1 MVAKNKSY
9 GIGNSSFIQ
18 TCITLFK
25 YRYFKETYIAAHKG
39 KGLGL
44 YLPFMQVHRS
54 INNLPHFK
62 NSVVTIGTFDGVHL
76 GHQQIIKQLKEE
88 AEKINGETIIIT
100 FHPHPRS
107 VVYTGKP
114 VHLLNTLDEKISLLT
129 AFGIDHLIVV
139 PFDKNFSEQT
149 PEEYIVNFLFEK
161 CRPHTLIIGYD
172 HRFGKNR
179 AGDYHLLEHFG
190 KQLGF
195 AVKEI
200 PEQLINDIIVSS
212 TRIREALLAG
222 EIETANSYLGYNYF
236 FEGMVVDGNKLGR
249 TLGYPTANI
258 IIHDGDKLVPANG
271 IYVAEAEIEEKS
283 MVNGQWS
290 TEETAASGPQL
301 AAQSLKLLQ
310 GMMSIGIR
318 PTVNGKDR
326 TIEMNIFD
334 FEEDIY
340 GRIMKVFVC
349 AYLRKEEKFNSLDEL
364 KAQIDIDKQNS
375 LQYFENPEKTK

>member
-1 MVAKNKSY
+1 
-9 GIGNSSFIQ
+9 
-18 TCITLFK
+18 
-25 YRYFKETYIAAHKG
+25 
-39 KGLGL
+39 
-44 YLPFMQVHRS
+44 MQVHRS
-54 INNLPHFK
+54 IHHLPPFR

-107 VVYTGKP
+107 VIKAATPVY
-114 VHLLNTLDEKISLLT
+114 LLNTLEEKISLL
-129 AFGIDHLIVV
+129 ASFGIDHLIVA
-139 PFDKNFSEQT
+139 PFDKAFSEQT
-149 PEEYIVNFLFEK
+149 PEEYVVNFLFEK

-179 AGDYHLLEHFG
+179 AGDYHLLESFG
-190 KQLGF
+190 KKLGF
-195 AVKEI
+195 SVKEI
-200 PEQLINDIIVSS
+200 PEQLINDITVSS

-258 IIHDGDKLVPANG
+258 IVHDEDKLVPANG
-271 IYVAEAEIEEKS
+271 IYVAEAEMS
-283 MVNGQWS
+283 LPSTVNNQRS
-290 TEETAASGPQL
+290 TEKTIAGLQPAAHSPQ
-301 AAQSLKLLQ
+301 LLQ

-326 TIEMNIFD
+326 TIEMNIFN
-334 FEEDIY
+334 FNEDIY
-340 GRIMKVFVC
+340 GRTMKVFVC
-349 AYLRKEEKFNSLDEL
+349 KYLRSEEKFNTLEEL
-364 KAQIDIDKQNS
+364 VKQIDIDKQNS
-375 LQYFENPEKTK
+375 LQYFENVKND